1 MTLEEIFPG
10 VFKLNGR
17 LATKSFAPKTQV
29 YGERLVQEKG
39 VEYRLWEPSRSK
51 LGAAMVKG
59 LKAMPIA
66 PGAKV
71 LYLGAASG
79 TTASHV
85 SDIVG
90 KQGSVFCVE
99 FSARSMRDLI
109 FVCETRQ
116 NMVPLLADARKTWEY
131 ESEVGEKVDAVF
143 EDVADPQQAEILE
156 ANCKTFLKKGGIAMI
171 AIKARSVDSTRN
183 PNEIFL
189 EVENRL
195 AQTFEIM
202 EKLDLAPFEQD
213 HEMLVL
219 KFKTA
224 P

>member
-1 MTLEEIFPG
+1 MALEEIFPG

-29 YGERLVQEKG
+29 YGERLLQEKG
-39 VEYRLWEPSRSK
+39 AEYRLWEPSRSK
-51 LGAAMVKG
+51 LGAAIVKG

-109 FVCETRQ
+109 FVCEKRP
-116 NMVPLLADARKTWEY
+116 NMLPLLADARMPGEY
-131 ESEVGEKVDAVF
+131 ADAVGRNVDVVF
-143 EDVADPQQAEILE
+143 EDVADPAQAGIL
-156 ANCKTFLKKGGIAMI
+156 ARNCAAFLKKGGVAMI
-171 AIKARSVDSTRN
+171 AVKSRSVSSSRDPQSVYR
-183 PNEIFL
+183 
-189 EVENRL
+189 EVEEEL
-195 AQTFEIM
+195 SKTFEII
-202 EKLDLAPFEQD
+202 EKLDLAPFERD
-213 HEMLVL
+213 HEFLVL
-219 KFKTA
+219 KPK
-224 P
+224 